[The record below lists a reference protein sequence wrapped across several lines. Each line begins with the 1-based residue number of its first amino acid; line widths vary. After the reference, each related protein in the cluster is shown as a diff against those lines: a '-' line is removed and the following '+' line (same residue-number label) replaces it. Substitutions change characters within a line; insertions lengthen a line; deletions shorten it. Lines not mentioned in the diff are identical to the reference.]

1 MQTPEIDRKV
11 ADGWLVLALVVIAGL
26 ALAAWLVMII
36 RSGPPTPWPLVA
48 WGVGAGAL
56 LFCGA
61 GFFTLEP
68 NTSAVL
74 ILFGEY
80 KGTTRR
86 EGFSWANP
94 LFRKRKVSLRAH
106 NLNSE
111 RIKVN
116 DIEGNPIEIAAVIVW
131 RVTDTARA
139 CFDVEDYEEYVEIQ
153 TDAALRNLAMAYPYD
168 SNDDSVLSLRGD
180 IEEVTARLQAH
191 VQDRVEKAGVLVD
204 ESRIA
209 HLAYAP
215 EIAGAMLQR
224 QQAGA
229 VVAARQRI
237 VDGAVGMV
245 EMALAQLQDKNI
257 LHLDDERKAAMVSN
271 LMVVLC
277 SDKAAHPVV
286 NTGSLY
292 T

>member
-1 MQTPEIDRKV
+1 MNTREMDRKV
-11 ADGWLVLALVVIAGL
+11 ADGWLILAILAVAAL
-26 ALAAWLVMII
+26 ALAAWLAGMI
-36 RSGPPTPWPLVA
+36 RGGGPQPLNLTGWVLA
-48 WGVGAGAL
+48 TAVW
-56 LFCGA
+56 LFCCA

-74 ILFGEY
+74 ILFGRY
-80 KGTTRR
+80 KGTCRR

-139 CFDVEDYEEYVEIQ
+139 CFDVEDYPEFVEVQ

-168 SNDDSVLSLRGD
+168 ASDDAVLSLRGD
-180 IEEVTARLQAH
+180 IEEVTARLQTH
-191 VQDRVEKAGVLVD
+191 VQERVEKAGVHVD
-204 ESRIA
+204 EARIA

-245 EMALAQLQDKNI
+245 EMALAELEGKGI

-286 NTGSLY
+286 NAGSLY

>member
-1 MQTPEIDRKV
+1 METKEIDRKV
-11 ADGWLVLALVVIAGL
+11 LDGWMMLGVLLVAAIILGNWIAYLAVNRAGPAAVLTWAGALVVWVVCL
-26 ALAAWLVMII
+26 M
-36 RSGPPTPWPLVA
+36 
-48 WGVGAGAL
+48 
-56 LFCGA
+56 
-61 GFFTLEP
+61 GFFTLQP
-68 NTSAVL
+68 NMSAVL
-74 ILFGEY
+74 TLFGRY

-94 LFRKRKVSLRAH
+94 LFRKKKLSLRAH

-116 DIEGNPIEIAAVIVW
+116 DVEGNPIEIAAVVVW
-131 RVTDTARA
+131 RVIETAKA
-139 CFDVEDYEEYVEIQ
+139 SFDVQDYKEYVEIQ

-168 SNDDSVLSLRGD
+168 SNDDEVLSLRGD
-180 IEEVTARLQAH
+180 IEDVTQKLQAH
-191 VQDRVEKAGVLVD
+191 VQDRVSKAGVVID
-204 ESRIA
+204 EARIA

-229 VVAARQRI
+229 VVAARTRI

-245 EMALAQLQDKNI
+245 EMALGQLNEKGIVN
-257 LHLDDERKAAMVSN
+257 LDEERKAAMVSN

-277 SDKAAHPVV
+277 SDKAAQPIV

-292 T
+292 

>member
-1 MQTPEIDRKV
+1 MHTQEMERKV
-11 ADGWLVLALVVIAGL
+11 ADGWLILGAVIVAGL
-26 ALAAWLVMII
+26 ALLAWIIMMARSGQPQPLPLAAWGLCTAV
-36 RSGPPTPWPLVA
+36 WA
-48 WGVGAGAL
+48 
-56 LFCGA
+56 FCCA

-68 NTSAVL
+68 NTAAVL

-94 LFRKRKVSLRAH
+94 LFRKRKISLRAH

-131 RVTDTARA
+131 RVTETARA
-139 CFDVEDYEEYVEIQ
+139 CFDVEDYQEFVEIQ

-168 SNDDSVLSLRGD
+168 SSDDDVLSLRGD
-180 IEEVTARLQAH
+180 IEEVTARLQTH
-191 VQDRVEKAGVLVD
+191 VQERVEKAGVLID

-245 EMALAQLQDKNI
+245 EMALTQLSEKDI